1 MKYYQVLPKF
11 DGLQVLRWSDRARG
25 LIVKRELIAGELYA
39 RGEFKRLLAALCRK
53 YSIRPREVYTAG
65 HVRELQANLGGDFP
79 GVRDGV
85 QIFREVTIPKN
96 KTYWNFGAR
105 FPFHD
110 LQEGGA
116 ENALC

>member
-39 RGEFKRLLAALCRK
+39 RGEFKRLLAGADFRT
-53 YSIRPREVYTAG
+53 RPGLYLT
-65 HVRELQANLGGDFP
+65 GGEQVF
-79 GVRDGV
+79 
-85 QIFREVTIPKN
+85 QEVTIPKT
-96 KTYWNFGAR
+96 KTYWMFGAR
-105 FPFHD
+105 FPFHN

-116 ENALC
+116 ENV

>member
-25 LIVKRELIAGELYA
+25 LIVKRELIARELYTRA
-39 RGEFKRLLAALCRK
+39 ELSRLLAGAD
-53 YSIRPREVYTAG
+53 V
-65 HVRELQANLGGDFP
+65 P
-79 GVRDGV
+79 GVGDAV
-85 QIFREVTIPKN
+85 HIFQEVTIPKT
-96 KTYWNFGAR
+96 KTFWSFGAR

-116 ENALC
+116 ENV

>member
-25 LIVKRELIAGELYA
+25 LIVKRELIARELYTRA
-39 RGEFKRLLAALCRK
+39 ELSRLLAGAD
-53 YSIRPREVYTAG
+53 V
-65 HVRELQANLGGDFP
+65 P
-79 GVRDGV
+79 GVGDAV
-85 QIFREVTIPKN
+85 HIFQEVTIPKT

-116 ENALC
+116 ENV

>member
-1 MKYYQVLPKF
+1 MKYYQVLQKF

-39 RGEFKRLLAALCRK
+39 RGEFKRLLAGA
-53 YSIRPREVYTAG
+53 
-65 HVRELQANLGGDFP
+65 DFP
-79 GVRDGV
+79 GVADGV
-85 QIFREVTIPKN
+85 HIFREVTIPKN
-96 KTYWNFGAR
+96 KTYWMFGAR

-116 ENALC
+116 ENV

>member
-1 MKYYQVLPKF
+1 MKYYQILPNF

-25 LIVKRELIAGELYA
+25 LIVKRELIAGELYTRA
-39 RGEFKRLLAALCRK
+39 ELRRLLAGADFRT
-53 YSIRPREVYTAG
+53 RPGLYLTGEDQVF
-65 HVRELQANLGGDFP
+65 Q
-79 GVRDGV
+79 
-85 QIFREVTIPKN
+85 EVTIPKT
-96 KTYWNFGAR
+96 KTFWSFGAR

>member
-25 LIVKRELIAGELYA
+25 LIVKRELIAGELYT
-39 RGEFKRLLAALCRK
+39 RGEFKRLLAGA
-53 YSIRPREVYTAG
+53 
-65 HVRELQANLGGDFP
+65 DFP

-85 QIFREVTIPKN
+85 QIFQEVTIPKS
-96 KTYWNFGAR
+96 KTYWSFGAR

>member
-1 MKYYQVLPKF
+1 MKYYQILPKF

-25 LIVKRELIAGELYA
+25 LIVKRELIAGELYTRA
-39 RGEFKRLLAALCRK
+39 ELRRLLAGA
-53 YSIRPREVYTAG
+53 
-65 HVRELQANLGGDFP
+65 DFR

-85 QIFREVTIPKN
+85 QVFQEVTIPKT
-96 KTYWNFGAR
+96 KTFWSFGAR

>member
-25 LIVKRELIAGELYA
+25 LIVKRELIAGELYT
-39 RGEFKRLLAALCRK
+39 RGEFVRLLSGA
-53 YSIRPREVYTAG
+53 
-65 HVRELQANLGGDFP
+65 DFR

-85 QIFREVTIPKN
+85 QIFQEVTIPKT
-96 KTYWNFGAR
+96 KTFWSFGAR